1 MEMSTI
7 LELALLAKAFL
18 QKLDD
23 INAKLDAISRQVTES
38 ETKTMSAIDDLAA
51 SVAAEDTV
59 IASAVTLLQGL
70 SAALTAAGTD
80 PVKLAA
86 LKSDVDA
93 QTTAL
98 AAAVAA
104 NPVPAA

>member
-1 MEMSTI
+1 
-7 LELALLAKAFL
+7 
-18 QKLDD
+18 
-23 INAKLDAISRQVTES
+23 
-38 ETKTMSAIDDLAA
+38 MSAIDDLAA

-93 QTTAL
+93 QTATL